1 MIRCLFGLVPAA
13 VAALLLPSPAH
24 AVVDACS
31 VIDRNFE
38 AGHADLATAQLSAML
53 FGAADNDCPALVP
66 RLIAAGA
73 SISTRDRTGGT
84 ALTHAARSGRVD
96 MVRLLVA
103 SGADLNQ
110 RDIGGATPLS
120 IAIET
125 SHGPAARALIDAG
138 ADVALAGHAGVTPL
152 IAAAYNGNLGVLDA
166 LLGHKADP
174 ATTDGTGKPAVLY
187 AAARGFSSIVMR
199 LLDAGIDVNTV
210 YANGLTVLSWA
221 AGHAED
227 VPTAEGATLVTRLLD
242 RGARPD
248 VADDRGQ
255 TPLMI
260 ASAMDHADV
269 VDILL
274 AHGAD
279 RMARDA
285 KGKTAADLAGS
296 DVLRAKLLAQSPAR

>member
-1 MIRCLFGLVPAA
+1 MIRCPHGLGPA
-13 VAALLLPSPAH
+13 VIAALLLPIPAH
-24 AVVDACS
+24 AATDACS
-31 VIDRNFE
+31 VITRNFE
-38 AGHADLATAQLSAML
+38 ASRADLATPQLSAML
-53 FGAADNDCPALVP
+53 FSAADSDCPALVP

-73 SISTRDRTGGT
+73 SLATRDRTGGT

-103 SGADLNQ
+103 SGADVNQ

-138 ADVALAGHAGVTPL
+138 ADVELAGHAGVTPL
-152 IAAAYNGNLGVLDA
+152 IAAAYNGNLVVLDA

-174 ATTDGTGKPAVLY
+174 ATTDGTGKPAILY
-187 AAARGFSSIVMR
+187 AAARGFASIVNR
-199 LLDAGIDVNTV
+199 LLNAGIDVNAI

-221 AGHAED
+221 AGHSDD
-227 VPTAEGATLVTRLLD
+227 VPTADGAALVAQLLD
-242 RGARPD
+242 RGAKPNL
-248 VADDRGQ
+248 ADDRGQ

-260 ASAMDHADV
+260 ATAMDHADV

-279 RMARDA
+279 RMVHDA
-285 KGKTAADLAGS
+285 QGKTAADLAQS